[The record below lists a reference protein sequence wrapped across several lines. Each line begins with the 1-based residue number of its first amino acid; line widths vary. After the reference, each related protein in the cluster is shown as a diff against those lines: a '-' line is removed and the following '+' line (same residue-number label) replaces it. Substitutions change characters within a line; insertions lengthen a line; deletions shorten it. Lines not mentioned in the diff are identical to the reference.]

1 MVGYRPTGSSDV
13 GKPPLGGTNPNT
25 KHLRKTGINKP
36 IPRSGGNPTQKGET
50 CHAVSILP
58 VFSRRLYIL
67 GKVTLACVFT

>member
-13 GKPPLGGTNPNT
+13 GKPPLGGTTPSTENPC
-25 KHLRKTGINKP
+25 KTGINKP